1 MSYLFLLCLTLFLLT
16 IFYFFAFIQDLI
28 APPVVMSVMFLISSV
43 FALVNSKNWNIE
55 YSGIAYILIISG
67 IIIFSIPLMAL
78 KSPNFNTEIK
88 IADRLID
95 IQFWKIALT
104 IIIDLFILYLYRK
117 EIYNLVLSNGYTGSN
132 IQWFF
137 RNATSYEGELTVR
150 TFIRV
155 LIRVIDVSA
164 YIFGYTFINNFL
176 IYRHKRPKDILLLVP
191 LLIFISKTLISGGRQ
206 DIIKILIA
214 YVIMMYIQQKRKVGW
229 NRVISHKYIHLGFV
243 GLIAGIPAFYYSLFL
258 AGRSTTRT
266 LFESVSTYLG
276 GSIQHFNQYIEN
288 PLDPGEVFGSETL
301 VPILNIL
308 GEMGLVNYRST
319 IHLEFRTL
327 GVTVGNVYTF
337 FRRPLHDFGLVGMYV
352 FVFAVGAFFAI
363 YYLVLR
369 KKQVGFNL
377 DIHTIIYSYVFYW
390 IFLSSIEQYSFT
402 MISLYTLV
410 FIVLVYFMA
419 IFYWCTDFKRGKLIF
434 KISDSSIKL
443 KEE

>member
-16 IFYFFAFIQDLI
+16 IFYFFTFNQDLI
-28 APPVVMSVMFLISSV
+28 APPVIMSVMFLISSV
-43 FALVNSKNWNIE
+43 FALINSKNWNIE
-55 YSGIAYILIISG
+55 YSGIAYILIISS

-78 KSPNFNTEIK
+78 KSPNFNTEVK

-117 EIYNLVLSNGYTGSN
+117 EIYNLALSNGYTGSN

-137 RNATSYEGELTVR
+137 RNATSYEGELTIR
-150 TFIRV
+150 TSIRV

-164 YIFGYTFINNFL
+164 YIFGYSFINNFL
-176 IYRHKRPKDILLLVP
+176 IYRHKRLKDLFLLVP
-191 LLIFISKTLISGGRQ
+191 FLIFIPKTLLSGGRL

-214 YVIMMYIQQKRKVGW
+214 YIVMMYIQQKRKVGW
-229 NRVISHKYIHLGFV
+229 DRVISHKYIHLGFV
-243 GLIAGIPAFYYSLFL
+243 GLLAGIPAFYYSLFL

-266 LFESVSTYLG
+266 LFETISTYLG

-288 PLDPGEVFGSETL
+288 SVGASDVFGSESF
-301 VPILNIL
+301 VPILNAL
-308 GEMGLVNYRST
+308 GKMGLISYSST
-319 IHLEFRTL
+319 VHLEYRQL
-327 GVTVGNVYTF
+327 GITMGNVYTF

-352 FVFAVGAFFAI
+352 FVFAVGVFFAI

-369 KKQVGFNL
+369 NKQVGFNL
-377 DIHTIIYSYVFYW
+377 DIHTIIYSYFFYW

-402 MISLYTLV
+402 TISLFTLV